1 MRRQNEP
8 VRRSIN
14 SERRPVGNERRPIG
28 SERSPVGNERRPI
41 GSERR
46 SVASDRRPVGSDRHT
61 VSVERRNESV
71 QNDLINRHRQKT
83 LPRLKPRQASD
94 VERLMRIERR
104 KVRNRAITMSI
115 GVLFIMLITAVMII
129 AVMNQTKP
137 RPRFMFIQEGTV
149 EHKVSSTGLIIRDE
163 SVFTAAAGGVLK
175 PLATEGSRVARGQ
188 KVALI
193 IPADQQEKIR
203 ELAKLEQDIVDLQI
217 ELMNSGKGAGARA
230 IYDETNAALSSVVN
244 LIRSDLVRSDVSSI
258 GGYSTSLEVLID
270 QRSTKLLPIDFR
282 DSRIDQLKNTR
293 SQLEL
298 SLGLDSGTIICQ
310 QPGILSF
317 ELDGLEEKIGIDSA
331 LTITPDDLKEYI
343 NHSTS
348 SEESDNIVEQ
358 DDPVLR
364 ITGSINQVLVFWL
377 EDADAANFEIDTY
390 QNLSIPKDGILI
402 PDCRI
407 IRSQSYENGVLAA
420 FETSRRI
427 EWFSDRRTVDAEIIT
442 ASTTG
447 MRVPMVSL
455 LNYNSNSGDAGI
467 MVVNGGLTQLV
478 KVKVIDHDNEYAI
491 IDPVESENYK
501 PEISTILVVNPS
513 SVEEGQIIAD

>member
-1 MRRQNEP
+1 
-8 VRRSIN
+8 
-14 SERRPVGNERRPIG
+14 
-28 SERSPVGNERRPI
+28 
-41 GSERR
+41 
-46 SVASDRRPVGSDRHT
+46 
-61 VSVERRNESV
+61 
-71 QNDLINRHRQKT
+71 
-83 LPRLKPRQASD
+83 
-94 VERLMRIERR
+94 
-104 KVRNRAITMSI
+104 
-115 GVLFIMLITAVMII
+115 MLITAVMII

-149 EHKVSSTGLIIRDE
+149 EHKIASKGLIIRDE
-163 SVFTAAAGGVLK
+163 NVFTAASGGVLK

-193 IPADQQEKIR
+193 IPEDQQEKIR

-244 LIRSDLVRSDVSSI
+244 LIRSDLVRSDISSV

-282 DSRIDQLKNTR
+282 DARIDQLKNTR

-317 ELDGLEEKIGIDSA
+317 ELDGLEEQISIASA
-331 LTITPDDLKEYI
+331 LTITPDELNEHISK
-343 NHSTS
+343 STS
-348 SEESDNIVEQ
+348 SEESDNIVAK

-364 ITGSINQVLVFWL
+364 VTSSINQVIMFWL
-377 EDADAANFEIDTY
+377 ENTDAANFEVDTY
-390 QNLSIPKDGILI
+390 QDLSIPKDGIVI

-407 IRSQSYENGVLAA
+407 IRSQSYENGTLAA

-427 EWFSDRRTVDAEIIT
+427 EWFSDRRTVDAEIVT

-447 MRVPMVSL
+447 LRVPMVSL
-455 LNYNSNSGDAGI
+455 TNYNNKSGDAGI
-467 MVVNGGLTQLV
+467 MIVNGGLTQLI
-478 KVKVIDHDNEYAI
+478 KVRVIDNDNEYAI
-491 IDPVESENYK
+491 IEPIETENYI

>member
-1 MRRQNEP
+1 
-8 VRRSIN
+8 
-14 SERRPVGNERRPIG
+14 
-28 SERSPVGNERRPI
+28 
-41 GSERR
+41 
-46 SVASDRRPVGSDRHT
+46 
-61 VSVERRNESV
+61 
-71 QNDLINRHRQKT
+71 
-83 LPRLKPRQASD
+83 
-94 VERLMRIERR
+94 
-104 KVRNRAITMSI
+104 
-115 GVLFIMLITAVMII
+115 
-129 AVMNQTKP
+129 
-137 RPRFMFIQEGTV
+137 
-149 EHKVSSTGLIIRDE
+149 
-163 SVFTAAAGGVLK
+163 
-175 PLATEGSRVARGQ
+175 
-188 KVALI
+188 
-193 IPADQQEKIR
+193 
-203 ELAKLEQDIVDLQI
+203 
-217 ELMNSGKGAGARA
+217 
-230 IYDETNAALSSVVN
+230 
-244 LIRSDLVRSDVSSI
+244 
-258 GGYSTSLEVLID
+258 
-270 QRSTKLLPIDFR
+270 
-282 DSRIDQLKNTR
+282 
-293 SQLEL
+293 
-298 SLGLDSGTIICQ
+298 
-310 QPGILSF
+310 
-317 ELDGLEEKIGIDSA
+317 LDGLEEKIGIDSA

-348 SEESDNIVEQ
+348 SQESDNIVEQ

-364 ITGSINQVLVFWL
+364 ITGSINQILVFWL

>member
-1 MRRQNEP
+1 MRRQNQPIRRPASSEQRP
-8 VRRSIN
+8 DRHERASAGAEQRQVRH
-14 SERRPVGNERRPIG
+14 ERRPESAPNKSIG
-28 SERSPVGNERRPI
+28 G
-41 GSERR
+41 
-46 SVASDRRPVGSDRHT
+46 D
-61 VSVERRNESV
+61 
-71 QNDLINRHRQKT
+71 RQKT

-163 SVFTAAAGGVLK
+163 SVFTAASGGVLK
-175 PLATEGSRVARGQ
+175 PMATEGSRVARGQ
-188 KVALI
+188 KVAMI

-244 LIRSDLVRSDVSSI
+244 LIRSDLIRSDVSSI
-258 GGYSTSLEVLID
+258 GGYSTSLDVLID

-282 DSRIDQLKNTR
+282 DSRIEQLKNTR

-298 SLGLDSGTIICQ
+298 SLGLDARTIICQ

-317 ELDGLEEKIGIDSA
+317 ELDGLEEQISIDSA
-331 LTITPDDLKEYI
+331 LTITPDQLQNYI
-343 NHSTS
+343 GSSTS
-348 SEESDNIVEQ
+348 SEETDNIVEQ
-358 DDPVLR
+358 DEPVLR
-364 ITGSINQVLVFWL
+364 ITGSINQVLLFWL
-377 EDADAANFEIDTY
+377 DDADAANFEIDSY
-390 QNLSIPKDGILI
+390 QNLSIPKDGIVI

-455 LNYNSNSGDAGI
+455 IDHNDKNGAAGI
-467 MVVNGGLTQLV
+467 MVVNGGLTEHV
-478 KVKVIDHDNEYAI
+478 NVRVIDHDNEYAI
-491 IDPVESENYK
+491 IEPIENESYA